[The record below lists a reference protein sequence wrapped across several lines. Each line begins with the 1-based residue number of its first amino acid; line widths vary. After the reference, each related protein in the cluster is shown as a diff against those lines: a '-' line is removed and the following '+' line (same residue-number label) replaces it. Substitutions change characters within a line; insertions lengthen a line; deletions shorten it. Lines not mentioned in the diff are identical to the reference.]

1 MRRHSALTRFS
12 RLSLPALR
20 KTVFWSWCGF
30 AYIFLL
36 APLVIVAGASFHRGS
51 RYTVVQFPPTEL
63 SLYWYT
69 QIPAAH
75 WEALLLSFSLGFL
88 SAFLACCLG
97 IPVALGLVR
106 SEIKLKG
113 VISSL
118 VRAPMQI
125 PTIVTGLAFLQ
136 MYYLFGDLTGL
147 YAQGTFI
154 GLLLAHL
161 FVGVPYVVGTVVA
174 VLQRFDNR
182 LEEAALSLGASRWRS
197 FWRVTLPVIMPGV
210 YAGGLYAFMVSFGDV
225 PISMLLSVPR
235 YVTYPV
241 ELFYGMEND
250 FNPAVLASSTIVIIL
265 SLVIMLIMQRL
276 IGLENLLRSDGNRGA

>member
-1 MRRHSALTRFS
+1 
-12 RLSLPALR
+12 
-20 KTVFWSWCGF
+20 
-30 AYIFLL
+30 
-36 APLVIVAGASFHRGS
+36 
-51 RYTVVQFPPTEL
+51 
-63 SLYWYT
+63 
-69 QIPAAH
+69 
-75 WEALLLSFSLGFL
+75 
-88 SAFLACCLG
+88 
-97 IPVALGLVR
+97 
-106 SEIKLKG
+106 
-113 VISSL
+113 
-118 VRAPMQI
+118 MQI

-161 FVGVPYVVGTVVA
+161 FVGIPYVVGTVVA

-225 PISMLLSVPR
+225 PISMLLSVPG

>member
-1 MRRHSALTRFS
+1 MRRRSSIIL
-12 RLSLPALR
+12 LS
-20 KTVFWSWCGF
+20 KTKMSSMPR
-30 AYIFLL
+30 YIFYIWCSLAYVFLL
-36 APLVIVAGASFHRGS
+36 SPLVIVAGASLHRGS

-69 QIPAAH
+69 QIPEAH
-75 WEALLLSFSLGFL
+75 WEALSLSFGLGFL

-97 IPVALGLVR
+97 IPAALGLVR
-106 SEIKLKG
+106 SRIKCKAL
-113 VISSL
+113 ISSL
-118 VRAPMQI
+118 IRAPMQI

-147 YAQGTFI
+147 YAHGTFV

-161 FVGVPYVVGTVVA
+161 FVGIPYVVGTVVA

-182 LEEAALSLGASRWRS
+182 LEEAALSLGASRWRT
-197 FWRVTLPVIMPGV
+197 FRRVTLPVIMPGV

-225 PISMLLSVPR
+225 PISMLLSVPG

-250 FNPAVLASSTIVIIL
+250 FNPAVLASSTIVIFL
-265 SLVIMLIMQRL
+265 SLGVMLVMQRL
-276 IGLENLLRSDGNRGA
+276 IGLENLLRSDGNRN